1 MTQRYNTGNPR
12 PSNSMKDLNDNALAY
27 DDFLNV
33 EADTFVD
40 RMGNAQDSLR
50 GAKKKMAAAGAAVVE
65 ETRQNLIPLSRQ
77 YMTLADAQADIAN
90 IPEGSTTYYRSP
102 DDSVLAIEVINSGGV
117 LQPTGRIMPGNAALS
132 APNLI
137 QNSRADNSADLPALL
152 NFDATAWGAPSA
164 AMSALGAV
172 QSVTCPPRGSS
183 TDPIVDYVFQFDVS
197 FVDGGSY
204 IATEFLFRGDTS
216 LLFTRLLP
224 DAVATRISQNAV
236 LVSADVYR
244 VTTVWLVA
252 GVDKDVTSVIYW
264 GCQQKGAITA
274 DCEIAY
280 PKLAISDRRLLGVGG
295 DITPADL
302 ANIRGMISPNQAFN
316 PSADPAFQLQPLYTP
331 DITSWTPVA
340 SLPTAV
346 QAIASYG
353 AKSAIAAPRVS
364 SGYKDALTNIPLDM
378 VKAGD
383 YLRVEFGV
391 YVAADA
397 GVSIPAMLA
406 SCQAFVWTGSTPD
419 IVQASI
425 KKKISNNIYIMTLQY
440 RLPAD
445 GIRVNFGVRNT
456 RTNVDY
462 WVFNTKLATESVPIS
477 EISNGLVRDSLMPQW
492 IEALSPNA
500 PNIAFNPSGD
510 VAQQLQPLFGTSTAW
525 TPVASLPS
533 AVQAISALGAKSA
546 LPCPR
551 VTTGSRDALVNI
563 SLDGVKARQY
573 VRIEFGM
580 YVVADVGTDLPTILN
595 CATAFFWYGTTFQ
608 QKTAIQKQKISD
620 NIYIM
625 TYEFQLPDDAVRVYF
640 GIRNTRQVVDYWVF
654 NTKCAVAS
662 KTITNVADWP
672 VRDPLLAS
680 WVDSK
685 IANASAFYPP
695 LIAVDTPITKAEDF
709 ILLPDR
715 IFVHPTQ
722 PQIIQAQQL
731 LMNWTADMG
740 QFLDWSVRG
749 TDVNGRPYANEF
761 NRDIE
766 LDPAKIGTAVS
777 FGFNNRQKPN
787 QWSRRDVTLVRGPA
801 TLTGTKKIALIG
813 DSLTNRG
820 QVNRVTSL
828 LTAAGLTINQIG
840 TMTQNEGGK
849 GEGREGWM
857 AAQFVGK
864 RTMNGSTR
872 IIISSDNPSGTNK
885 NPFLFEATETQKT
898 ANPAMCFLNTGSNS
912 ELSYADTQTGIFYT
926 FDYRRYLDTQGFAD
940 PDVVSI
946 ALAWNDQAAG
956 IAPDQYIAQI
966 RYMVAQIKVAC
977 PNAQVAIA
985 PYCPPYSSRAA
996 WNSRMSQ
1003 YVRNVI
1009 GEFKGRAAEGL
1020 HIVCSWAIMPSD
1032 TAWSSDGATV
1042 TVDAAT
1048 GSYVDTRSDNIHWD
1062 EFGRQYMAYNCLYPF
1077 YSWACSQ

>member
-1 MTQRYNTGNPR
+1 MDEIVTSPGEKY
-12 PSNSMKDLNDNALAY
+12 
-27 DDFLNV
+27 
-33 EADTFVD
+33 VD
-40 RMGNAQDSLR
+40 RFGNEHYTIE
-50 GAKKKMAAAGAAVVE
+50 G
-65 ETRQNLIPLSRQ
+65 TRQNLIPLSRQ

-137 QNSRADNSADLPALL
+137 QNSRADSSADLPALL

-197 FVDGGSY
+197 FVNGGSY

-216 LLFTRLLP
+216 LVFSRLLP
-224 DAVATRISQNAV
+224 DEAVTRLTQRV
-236 LVSADVYR
+236 ELVSTGIYR
-244 VTTVWLVA
+244 VTSVWKVNGYNTDTA
-252 GVDKDVTSVIYW
+252 SVIYW
-264 GCQQKGAITA
+264 GCQQKWTSTD

-280 PKLAISDRRLLGVGG
+280 PKIAISDRAIFGVGG
-295 DITPADL
+295 DLTPADY
-302 ANIRGMISPNQAFN
+302 ANSKGMISPNQAFN

-331 DITSWTPVA
+331 DITAWAPVS

-406 SCQAFVWTGSTPD
+406 SCQAFIWTGTGSSAV
-419 IVQASI
+419 IVPATV
-425 KKKISNNIYIMTLQY
+425 KKKLTDNIYIMTLQY

-462 WVFNTKLATESVPIS
+462 YVFNTKLATESVPIS

-500 PNIAFNPSGD
+500 PNIAFNPSAD
-510 VAQQLQPLFGTSTAW
+510 PAQQLQPLFGSSTAW
-525 TPVASLPS
+525 TPVASLPA
-533 AVQAISALGAKSA
+533 AVQAISALGAKSS

-563 SLDGVKARQY
+563 SLDGVKAGQY

-580 YVVADVGTDLPTILN
+580 YANFDAGTDLPTILN

-608 QKTAIQKQKISD
+608 QKTAVQKRKVSE

-625 TYEFQLPDDAVRVYF
+625 TYEFQMPEDAVRVYF
-640 GIRNTRQVVDYWVF
+640 GVRNTRQVVDYWVF

-662 KTITNVADWP
+662 KTITNIADWP
-672 VRDPLLAS
+672 VRDPLLS
-680 WVDSK
+680 PWVDSK
-685 IANASAFYPP
+685 IANSSAFYPP
-695 LIAVDTPITKAEDF
+695 FIAVDTPITKAEDF

-722 PQIIQAQQL
+722 PQIIQAHQL

-749 TDVNGRPYANEF
+749 TDVNGRPYAHEF

-801 TLTGTKKIALIG
+801 ALSGTKTVALIG

-820 QVNRVTSL
+820 QVNRVTAL
-828 LTAAGLTINQIG
+828 LTAAGLNVNQVG
-840 TMTQNEGGK
+840 TMAQNEGGK
-849 GEGREGWM
+849 GEGREGW
-857 AAQFVGK
+857 AAAHFVGK
-864 RTMNGSTR
+864 RTLNGSNR
-872 IIISSDNPSGTNK
+872 ITISADNPSSTLK
-885 NPFLFEATETQKT
+885 NPFLFEATTAQKT
-898 ANPAMCFLNTGSNS
+898 ASPAMCFLNTGAAS
-912 ELSYADTQTGIFYT
+912 ELSYADTQTGTFYT
-926 FDYRRYLDTQGFAD
+926 FDYRRYLDQQGFAD

-946 ALAWNDQAAG
+946 ALAWNDQAIGTTPA
-956 IAPDQYIAQI
+956 DYIAQI
-966 RYMVAQIKVAC
+966 NYLVSQIKTAC
-977 PNAQVAIA
+977 PNAQVAVA
-985 PYCPPYSSRAA
+985 PYSPPYSSRGQ
-996 WNSRMSQ
+996 WNNTISQ

-1009 GEFKGRAAEGL
+1009 GSFRNRAAEGV
-1020 HIVCSWAIMPSD
+1020 HIIPAWGIMPSD
-1032 TAWSSDGATV
+1032 TAWSSDGSSV
-1042 TVDAAT
+1042 TVDPQT

-1062 EFGRQYMAYNCLYPF
+1062 TFGRQYMAYNCLYPF